1 MSTKQAAAVMS
12 LKNMTLFPQE
22 VARMEETQQEK
33 VREGFLVGMF

>member
-22 VARMEETQQEK
+22 VARVKETQQEK
-33 VREGFLVGMF
+33 YERDF

>member
-22 VARMEETQQEK
+22 VARVKENAAAK
-33 VREGFLVGMF
+33 YKRDF

>member
-22 VARMEETQQEK
+22 DPRVKETQQENYE
-33 VREGFLVGMF
+33 RDF